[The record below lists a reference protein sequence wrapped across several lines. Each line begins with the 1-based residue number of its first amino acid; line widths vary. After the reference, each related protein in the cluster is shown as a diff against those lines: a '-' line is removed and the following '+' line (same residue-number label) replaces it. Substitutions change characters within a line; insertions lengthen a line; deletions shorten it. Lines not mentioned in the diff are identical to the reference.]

1 MQVFNKK
8 NNILLSILFL
18 LGELLAAQS
27 QYKNILIDKQQ
38 PTLEYPPCEPSICI
52 NPANPSQIIAGAIL
66 DRVYISND
74 EGTTWVEKT
83 MHAKLGVFG
92 DPCIIADS
100 KGKFYYFHLAAPGK
114 KQWESPEL
122 LDCIVVQSSKKHAQK
137 WSKGYAIG
145 RNAPKD
151 QDKEWA
157 TFSSDNKSIFC
168 TWTEF
173 DEYESTVPTD
183 SSRILFSMSTDQGKH
198 WTSAQRLSENC
209 GNCLDNDGTVE
220 GAVPAAGPDN
230 QVYVAWALNE
240 NIYFDRSIDGGKT
253 WLTKDIVAAEI
264 KGGWDQK
271 IPGIFRANGMP
282 VLHCDLSTSK
292 HRGALYICWAD
303 TRNGESDTDIWIINS
318 TDGGTTWSSPVKV
331 NNDAAGRQ
339 QFFPWLTIDQ
349 TTGNLYA
356 VFYDRRNYDD
366 NRTDVYLA
374 TSIDGGLTWT
384 NERIS
389 ESPFLPDA
397 KLFFGDYNNISA
409 VNGIV
414 RPIWS
419 RMDNGVMSVWTA
431 LIKK

>member
-1 MQVFNKK
+1 MQVFNTK
-8 NNILLSILFL
+8 NNPIFL
-18 LGELLAAQS
+18 LLFFWTGLLPAQS
-27 QYKNILIDKQQ
+27 QYKNILIDKQTSTQ
-38 PTLEYPPCEPSICI
+38 EYPPCEPSLCI
-52 NPANPSQIIAGAIL
+52 NPANPAHIVAGAIL

-74 EGTTWVEKT
+74 TGSTWIEKT
-83 MHAKLGVFG
+83 MHSKLGVFG
-92 DPCIIADS
+92 DPCIIADR
-100 KGKFYYFHLAAPGK
+100 KGKFYYFHLADPGK
-114 KQWESPEL
+114 KKWESPEL
-122 LDCIVVQSSKKHAQK
+122 LDCIVVQSSKKNALK
-137 WSKGYAIG
+137 WSKGSAIG
-145 RNAPKD
+145 KNSPKD

-157 TFSSDNKSIFC
+157 TFSNDSKSIFC

-173 DEYESTVPTD
+173 DEYESTNPAD

-198 WTSAQRLSENC
+198 WSKASRLSENC

-220 GAVPAAGPDN
+220 GAVPAAGPN
-230 QVYVAWALNE
+230 GQVYVAWALNE
-240 NIYFDRSIDGGKT
+240 KIYFDRSTDQGKT
-253 WLTKDIVAAEI
+253 WLSKDIVAAEI

-282 VLHCDLSTSK
+282 VLHCDLSNSPN
-292 HRGALYICWAD
+292 RGTLYICWAD
-303 TRNGESDTDIWIINS
+303 TRNGESDTDIWVIS
-318 TDGGTTWSSPVKV
+318 SKDEGSTWSAPVKV
-331 NNDAAGRQ
+331 NDDAMGTH

-356 VFYDRRNYDD
+356 VFYDRRNYSD

-374 TSIDGGLTWT
+374 SSSNGGLTWA

-389 ESPFLPDA
+389 ESPFIPDP

-409 VNGIV
+409 VSGIV

-419 RMDNGVMSVWTA
+419 RMDKGVMSVLTA